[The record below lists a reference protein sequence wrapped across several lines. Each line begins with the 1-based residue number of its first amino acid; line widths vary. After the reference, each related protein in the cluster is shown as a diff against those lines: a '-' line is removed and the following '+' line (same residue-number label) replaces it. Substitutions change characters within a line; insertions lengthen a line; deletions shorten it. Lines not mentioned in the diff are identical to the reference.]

1 MGSMKEYFLCD
12 NCQGRD
18 FVRLYSF
25 SVSFRRVNFSDDLVH
40 DEVKEEMYRCTQC
53 QKTFTRAQI
62 DARVKEM
69 VRERHQSFA
78 GTGERS

>member
-40 DEVKEEMYRCTQC
+40 DEVKEEIYRCTQC
-53 QKTFTRAQI
+53 HI
-62 DARVKEM
+62 
-69 VRERHQSFA
+69 S
-78 GTGERS
+78 RSPGLVSEVDL